1 MRTLERKIGEGMGE
15 CKVRRK
21 VQVACRES
29 ARLDDS
35 LFRTPTQSVE
45 AIAASTADPS
55 SLRTVEEGRDGR

>member
-1 MRTLERKIGEGMGE
+1 MGE